1 MERSLMRISRD
12 LDTMFINEIDL
23 SLGGRAMERD
33 EHEKIY
39 YGSPHSDTQAVDR
52 IKNLYA
58 AVPARMTMK
67 KPYAGIFD
75 MDESSKAALR
85 AWLGILS
92 RFQSN
97 AADFLNR
104 SAACKQSSEPVKCL
118 RPELEKLKEGIQAI
132 ESVL

>member
-1 MERSLMRISRD
+1 MEGSIMRISTH
-12 LDTMFINEIDL
+12 LDAMLIDEIDS
-23 SLGGRAMERD
+23 SLGDRGMAGG

-39 YGSPHSDTQAVDR
+39 YGSQTSDMPAVER

-58 AVPARMTMK
+58 AVPVRMTMK
-67 KPYAGIFD
+67 KLYAGIFD

-92 RFQSN
+92 CFESN

-104 SAACKQSSEPVKCL
+104 LAACKQSSKPVKSL
-118 RPELEKLKEGIQAI
+118 RRELEKLKKDIQAI
-132 ESVL
+132 ESTL